1 VRASVDAYH
10 RGDFNAAMK
19 DAAPDFEFDFS
30 RAVGPLHGVFRLDQM
45 RRVWDEVREP
55 WESVRIELDELI
67 EAGDRV
73 VVTQTGFMR
82 GRDGIEVQARITQV
96 WTIRNRAI
104 VRVCLYQEKREA
116 LEAAG
121 LRE

>member
-1 VRASVDAYH
+1 MSQENVEIVRASIDAYN
-10 RGDFNAAMK
+10 RGDFDAAMK

-73 VVTQTGFMR
+73 R
-82 GRDGIEVQARITQV
+82 GRDGIEVQARITRSGRSA
-96 WTIRNRAI
+96 T
-104 VRVCLYQEKREA
+104 
-116 LEAAG
+116 G
-121 LRE
+121 